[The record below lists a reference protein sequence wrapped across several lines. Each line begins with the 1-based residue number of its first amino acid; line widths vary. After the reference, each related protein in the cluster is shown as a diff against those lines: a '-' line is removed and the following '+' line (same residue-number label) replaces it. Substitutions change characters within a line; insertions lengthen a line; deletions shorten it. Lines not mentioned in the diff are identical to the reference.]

1 MTQIQLPKLIKVDP
15 NKIKKKKILLLS
27 DDLRM
32 HSGIATVSREI
43 VLNTVKEYD
52 WVQLGAALKHP
63 DQGKRFDMSADVQ
76 KETGVKDAS
85 VTVYPC
91 DGYGNPDLVRQ
102 LIKVEKRLSNKS
114 KPIEVL
120 INNAGFG
127 IKESF
132 TDSNIKAEQELLD
145 VLVTAPMRLSHA
157 VLPGMIKRNSGIIVN
172 VSSVASFIAGGTYS
186 AAKSYLTVFSESLH
200 TELRGTNV
208 KISAL
213 CPGFTRTE
221 FHARGRMKMTALP
234 KFMWLDSDKLV
245 SKSWK
250 YAKANRVICIPGW
263 QYKILSAIARNAPRP
278 IVRKVGMNV
287 RKKQR

>member
-1 MTQIQLPKLIKVDP
+1 MATALVTGATAGIGASYANLLAKEGFDLILVARDLP
-15 NKIKKKKILLLS
+15 
-27 DDLRM
+27 R
-32 HSGIATVSREI
+32 
-43 VLNTVKEYD
+43 LNQVAKE
-52 WVQLGAALKHP
+52 LT
-63 DQGKRFDMSADVQ
+63 KRF
-76 KETGVKDAS
+76 GVKTQCIKA
-85 VTVYPC
+85 
-91 DGYGNPDLVRQ
+91 DLTTPSQ
-102 LIKVEKRLSNKS
+102 LARVEKRVADLK
-114 KPIEVL
+114 KPIDVL
-120 INNAGFG
+120 VNNAGFG
-127 IKESF
+127 IKDGF
-132 TDSNIKAEQELLD
+132 TASNLDKEQELLD
-145 VLVTAPMRLSHA
+145 VLVTAPMRLTHA
-157 VLPGMIKRNSGIIVN
+157 VLPVMVKRNTGIIVN

-221 FHARGRMKMTALP
+221 FHSRGRMKMTALP

>member
-1 MTQIQLPKLIKVDP
+1 MATALVTGATAGIGASYANLLAKEGFDLILVARDLPRLNQVAKE
-15 NKIKKKKILLLS
+15 LS
-27 DDLRM
+27 
-32 HSGIATVSREI
+32 
-43 VLNTVKEYD
+43 
-52 WVQLGAALKHP
+52 
-63 DQGKRFDMSADVQ
+63 KRF
-76 KETGVKDAS
+76 GVKTQCIKA
-85 VTVYPC
+85 
-91 DGYGNPDLVRQ
+91 DLTKPSQ
-102 LIKVEKRLSNKS
+102 LARVEKRVADLKQ
-114 KPIEVL
+114 PIDVL
-120 INNAGFG
+120 VNNAGFG
-127 IKESF
+127 IKDSF
-132 TDSNIKAEQELLD
+132 TVSNLDKEQELLD
-145 VLVTAPMRLSHA
+145 VLVTAPMRLTHA
-157 VLPGMIKRNSGIIVN
+157 VLPVMVKRNTGIIVN

-221 FHARGRMKMTALP
+221 FHSRGRMKMTALP

-250 YAKANRVICIPGW
+250 HANANRAISIPGW